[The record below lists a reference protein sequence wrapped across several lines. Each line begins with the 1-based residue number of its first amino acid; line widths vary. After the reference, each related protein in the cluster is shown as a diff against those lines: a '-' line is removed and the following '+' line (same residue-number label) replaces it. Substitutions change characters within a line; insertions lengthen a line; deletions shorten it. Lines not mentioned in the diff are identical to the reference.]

1 MLIFTA
7 KLDKKKAVA
16 ALLGLAIVIC
26 AVVLT
31 VGHFKT
37 SAPPSEKPYA
47 QTPAK
52 PPKTPAPN
60 TAVSADK
67 LANNSDRITYLQSL
81 GWQVEEIPLDMLEV
95 TIPAEFA
102 GAYEDYAK
110 LQTAQGFNLANY
122 AGERATRYTYR
133 VLNYPTGE
141 QDIVADIIVCGSK
154 LIAGD
159 IQSPSLGG
167 FMEALIQ

>member
-26 AVVLT
+26 AVIIIAGQL
-31 VGHFKT
+31 KAPQL
-37 SAPPSEKPYA
+37 SAETPYT
-47 QTPAK
+47 QSPAK
-52 PPKTPAPN
+52 PSAAPGSV
-60 TAVSADK
+60 VSAEK
-67 LANNSDRITYLQSL
+67 LANNSDRIEYLQSL

-95 TIPAEFA
+95 TIPGEFS
-102 GAYEDYAK
+102 GAYEEYAK
-110 LQTAQGFNLANY
+110 LQTAQGFNLADF
-122 AGERATRYTYR
+122 AGKRATRYTYR

-141 QDIVADIIVCGSK
+141 EGIVADIIVCGSK